1 MATRFLSIPLLFG
14 LSLPLTTWAQAT
26 SHAAARHVQ
35 QETGT
40 LTGRIQL
47 ADEQA
52 AESVSVLVKG
62 TSLGTTTDAEGNFR
76 LQAPAGWLTV
86 AVTHVGYVT
95 QLLTV
100 QIKAGEAVTLPP
112 LTLAKDQ
119 RQLSEVTVMGNRT
132 INEKPVAAGKLPV
145 RPLDLPQSIVTIDQ
159 RVLEQQQVL
168 RVSDALANVSGVYV
182 MGTTGGTQEEL
193 ASRGFSMGSNNTF
206 KNGVRYNNGALPE
219 ATALE
224 SFEVMKGS
232 NAILYGNVAAG
243 GIINLVTKKP
253 RFQQGGQVG
262 MRVGSYD
269 FYKPF
274 VDVYGAVNNSEHVAY
289 RVNATYEN
297 ARSFRQGVSSNRFY
311 VNPSLLF
318 KVGQKTDLLVEGDYL
333 HDERTP
339 DYGIGT
345 INYRI
350 VDVPRSRFLGPKWA
364 YNNTDQTSLTTT
376 LTHRLSD
383 TWQVRLLG
391 GYQGYDNDQRST
403 SRPIGVL
410 ENGDWSR
417 SAQGSQTMQD
427 YFLGELDVTGKF
439 KTFFLGH
446 AVLVGLDADKY
457 NTTTPSYT
465 AVAYDKINIL
475 DLDKY
480 KQRADMPALSLASRN
495 HTPIRRVG
503 AYVQDLISV
512 GEKVKVLAGVRY
524 TYQETGTKSL
534 AYKDYSITQSKRYDD
549 AFSPRLGLVYQPIKT
564 SSVFASYSNSFVLN
578 TGIDRNGGALP
589 PSTLNQFEVGV
600 KNDLFNGALS
610 ANVTAYHIVNDG
622 QAQTILQN
630 SPSFNSDFP
639 NAQEL
644 AGEVTSKGLEVDIL
658 SKPYQG
664 WSLIGGYSYNHTSYT
679 KSNIYEVGSLLR
691 YNPNHTANLS
701 LFYTLDHSILR
712 GLQAGFTAYYVGERQ
727 AGRSTRQVG
736 SNGQPINDTFKLI
749 PLSSYT
755 QFDASV
761 GYAYQRLTL
770 RLKLSNLLDKLSYN
784 AHDDNSINPI
794 APRQLAATLT
804 YQL

>member
-1 MATRFLSIPLLFG
+1 MARR
-14 LSLPLTTWAQAT
+14 QA
-26 SHAAARHVQ
+26 S
-35 QETGT
+35 GT
-40 LTGRIQL
+40 LAGRIIL
-47 ADEQA
+47 ADGQP
-52 AESVSVLVKG
+52 AEFVAVLVKG
-62 TSLGTTTDAEGNFR
+62 TSLGTNTSADGSFR
-76 LQAPAGWLTV
+76 LQAPAGWLTL
-86 AVTHVGYVT
+86 AITHVGYVT

-100 QIKAGEAVTLPP
+100 EVKAGEAASLAPITL
-112 LTLAKDQ
+112 LKDE
-119 RQLSEVTVMGNRT
+119 RQLTEVTVTGNRT
-132 INEKPVAAGKLPV
+132 INERPVAGGKLPV

-159 RVLEQQQVL
+159 QVLEQQQVL
-168 RVSDALANVSGVYV
+168 RISDALANVSGVYV
-182 MGTTGGTQEEL
+182 SGTTGGTQEEL
-193 ASRGFSMGSNNTF
+193 ASRGFAMGSNNTF

-253 RFQQGGQVG
+253 RFEQGGQVG

-318 KVGQKTDLLVEGDYL
+318 KVGEKTDLLVEGDYL

-345 INYRI
+345 VNYRI
-350 VDVPRSRFLGPKWA
+350 VDVPRGRFLGANWA

-376 LTHRLSD
+376 LTHHLSD
-383 TWQVRLLG
+383 NWQVRLIG
-391 GYQGYDNDQRST
+391 GYQGYDNDQSST

-410 ENGDWSR
+410 ENGDWRR
-417 SAQGSQTMQD
+417 SAQRTQTMQD

-439 KTFFLGH
+439 KTFFLDH
-446 AVLVGLDADKY
+446 AVLVGMDADKY
-457 NTTTPSYT
+457 NTTNLGYTLDPTRNPSVTNGNTTTYY
-465 AVAYDKINIL
+465 YDVINIL
-475 DLDKY
+475 DLNKY
-480 KQRADMPALSLASRN
+480 QPRTDMPAFMSDTRVNA
-495 HTPIRRVG
+495 PIRRVG

-524 TYQETGTKSL
+524 TYQETGIKTLSYPSYTLTSL
-534 AYKDYSITQSKRYDD
+534 QKRYDD

-564 SSVFASYSNSFVLN
+564 SSIFASYSNSFALN
-578 TGIDRNGGALP
+578 GGIGADGGALP
-589 PSTLNQFEVGV
+589 PSTLNQFEAGV

-630 SPSFNSDFP
+630 DPRYINKGLRP

-644 AGEVTSKGLEVDIL
+644 TGEVTSKGLEVDIL
-658 SKPYQG
+658 SKVYQG
-664 WSLIGGYSYNHTSYT
+664 WSLIGGYSYNRTTYT

-691 YNPNHTANLS
+691 YNPQHTANLS
-701 LFYTLDHSILR
+701 VFYTLDHSSLR

-727 AGRSTRQVG
+727 AGRNTRLVG
-736 SNGQPINDTFKLI
+736 SNGQPINDNFQLI
-749 PLSSYT
+749 PLPGYT
-755 QFDASV
+755 QFDASL

-794 APRQLAATLT
+794 APRQVAATLT